1 MLFSGGYPPL
11 KFGLVPNGDKRLRV
25 LIPVGCKLT
34 IFLAAVSELAFGFI
48 KNKKASNS
56 LRLENVILP
65 EHVGIIM
72 DGNGRWAKRRGL
84 PRSAGHRAGAKNFR
98 TITKHCSN
106 IGIKYL
112 TVYAFSTEN
121 WSRPEGEVNALMD
134 LFKSYLEEAIRDF
147 KDEDIVVRFIG
158 DKSAFSPELQQL
170 IQENEECSKDRSGMV
185 LNIAMNYGGRDEIVK
200 AAKEIANLCLR
211 SEIKP
216 EAITKQLLSDHL
228 YTAGQPDPDL
238 IIRPSGEYRISN
250 FLLWQSAYAEYV
262 ILDDVLWPD
271 FSKKMLED
279 CILEYANRN
288 RRFGNI

>member
-1 MLFSGGYPPL
+1 MALGLF
-11 KFGLVPNGDKRLRV
+11 
-25 LIPVGCKLT
+25 
-34 IFLAAVSELAFGFI
+34 
-48 KNKKASNS
+48 KNKNDEKT
-56 LRLENVILP
+56 LQDVILP
-65 EHVGIIM
+65 EHIGIIM
-72 DGNGRWAKRRGL
+72 DGNGRWAKKRGL
-84 PRSAGHRAGAKNFR
+84 PRSAGHKMGAKNFR
-98 TITKHCSN
+98 TITKHCAN

-121 WSRPEGEVNALMD
+121 WKRPESEVNALME

-158 DKSAFSPELQQL
+158 DKSAFSPELQAL
-170 IQENEECSKDRSGMV
+170 IKENEECSKDRTGMV

-200 AAKEIANLCLR
+200 AAKDIATMVENKEL
-211 SEIKP
+211 SP
-216 EAITKQLLSDHL
+216 DDITEQLISSHL
-228 YTAGQPDPDL
+228 YTADQPDPDL

-279 CILEYANRN
+279 CILEYARRN
-288 RRFGNI
+288 RRFGSV